1 MRHPI
6 LSNIVLKTKGQK
18 KAWKLGYY
26 FDQATV
32 DRINGTLYICENVKK
47 CLKNW
52 PALKDCNHAI
62 PHTNVCSKSM
72 CHKFNGSVCIPF
84 KNKK

>member
-1 MRHPI
+1 MKPI
-6 LSNIVLKTKGQK
+6 VIKTKGQK

-26 FDQATV
+26 FTQADI
-32 DRINGTLYICENVKK
+32 DRVNGILYICENAKK
-47 CLKNW
+47 CLKKW

-62 PHTNVCSKSM
+62 PHINVCNNNM
-72 CHKFNGSVCIPF
+72 CHKFNGSVCIPI